1 MSGGD
6 PLPRTNIDDREEEGT
21 VIGSRKRPKGLHEVL
36 DNSGFE
42 GRAHSPEPP
51 LGAA

>member
-1 MSGGD
+1 MEVTHCQE
-6 PLPRTNIDDREEEGT
+6 LTDDREEGT
-21 VIGSRKRPKGLHEVL
+21 VIGSRKRPNGRGLHKEL
-36 DNSGFE
+36 ENSAFG